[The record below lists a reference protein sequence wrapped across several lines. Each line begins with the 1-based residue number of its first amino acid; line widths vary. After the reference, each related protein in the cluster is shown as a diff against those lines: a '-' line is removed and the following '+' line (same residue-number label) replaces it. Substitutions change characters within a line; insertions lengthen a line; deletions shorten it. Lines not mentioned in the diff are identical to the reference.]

1 MRTKNFSPN
10 VQLVKLWWEWDDLA
24 KVDFVSSLHVWLLNY
39 MIVPVYFQFQFRTI
53 EIVGYWNPCYATIVG
68 DRGMRQLIPGKCRK
82 IIWVLRITSQLIP
95 LVYITEANLVVRQT
109 RIRTM
114 VKLFVL
120 AVHTFIF
127 FLRKILE
134 IWDFD
139 ILLRQKKFRHYWT
152 IE

>member
-39 MIVPVYFQFQFRTI
+39 MIEPVYFQFQFRTI
-53 EIVGYWNPCYATIVG
+53 ELWDIEILVMQQSSGIVEWDNWSLESAEI
-68 DRGMRQLIPGKCRK
+68 

-95 LVYITEANLVVRQT
+95 LVYITEANLVVWQT

-120 AVHTFIF
+120 TVHTFIF
-127 FLRKILE
+127 FLRKIPE